1 MTKTN
6 LLWQAQRLV
15 IYGKGGPYGKQSKRR
30 VIPLTPRVFQ
40 LLSYTFRHDNQ
51 MPFTK
56 RTAQRIVKRVANR
69 ASMAQPVTS
78 HVLRHYA
85 DTQTMP
91 RQGVVRDCKS
101 SLCNE
106 LFHFLT
112 YVHAA

>member
-1 MTKTN
+1 MYAAYAE
-6 LLWQAQRLV
+6 L
-15 IYGKGGPYGKQSKRR
+15 G
-30 VIPLTPRVFQ
+30 
-40 LLSYTFRHDNQ
+40 
-51 MPFTK
+51 
-56 RTAQRIVKRVANR
+56 IV
-69 ASMAQPVTS
+69 
-78 HVLRHYA
+78 RHYA

>member
-1 MTKTN
+1 MEC
-6 LLWQAQRLV
+6 RLC
-15 IYGKGGPYGKQSKRR
+15 RA
-30 VIPLTPRVFQ
+30 
-40 LLSYTFRHDNQ
+40 RH
-51 MPFTK
+51 
-56 RTAQRIVKRVANR
+56 R
-69 ASMAQPVTS
+69 
-78 HVLRHYA
+78 RHYA